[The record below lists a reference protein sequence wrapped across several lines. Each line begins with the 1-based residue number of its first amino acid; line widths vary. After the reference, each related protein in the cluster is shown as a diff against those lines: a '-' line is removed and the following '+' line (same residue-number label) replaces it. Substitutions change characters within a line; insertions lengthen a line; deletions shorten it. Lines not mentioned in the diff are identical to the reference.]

1 MRYAELSGIFFP
13 VPMFFFVFF
22 SIVFEKMKCDELLLG
37 SKHKKKIITYRRSE
51 IYLKSIVRH
60 AL

>member
-13 VPMFFFVFF
+13 VPMLFFF